1 MQYRTVSTKL
11 PSNELTLFRAHCEK
25 KGVAPAFLIKELI
38 LKEMK
43 IAVPHTLAGKN
54 IIGYVKKS
62 DSFSWSVELD
72 TGERVEVLRNVS
84 PQFVEHLQKTITLG
98 LGERSTFMCKKK
110 EDSVPVPSAI
120 LRREKK

>member
-25 KGVAPAFLIKELI
+25 KGVTPAFLIKELI

-43 IAVPHTLAGKN
+43 IAVPHILAGKN
-54 IIGYVKKS
+54 IIGYVKNS
-62 DSFSWSVELD
+62 DSFSWLVELD

-84 PQFVEHLQKTITLG
+84 PQFVEHLQKVITLG
-98 LGERSTFMCKKK
+98 LGERSTFMHKKK

-120 LRREKK
+120 LRGEK